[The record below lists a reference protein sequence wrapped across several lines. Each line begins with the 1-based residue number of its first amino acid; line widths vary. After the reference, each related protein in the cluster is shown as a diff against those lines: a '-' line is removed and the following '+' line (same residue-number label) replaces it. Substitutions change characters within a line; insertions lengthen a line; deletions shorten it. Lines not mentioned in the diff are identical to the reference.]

1 MPLFEYRCQNCR
13 RRVTVLVRT
22 PSQDTTPLCEHCGSP
37 NLSRLISRFAVHRS
51 AGDSLD
57 WAPDSEAFGD
67 VNPEDPKAMA
77 GWMRRMQKEMGEE
90 STPEFEEMVDEMES
104 GGALEDEGDDDDDA
118 YDDL

>member
-22 PSQDTTPLCEHCGSP
+22 PSQDTTPICEHCGSP

-57 WAPDSEAFGD
+57 SAPDSEAFGD

-90 STPEFEEMVDEMES
+90 STPEFEEMVDELES
-104 GGALEDEGDDDDDA
+104 GRALEDDGDDDDA

>member
-22 PSQDTTPLCEHCGSP
+22 LSQDTTPLCEHCGSP
-37 NLSRLISRFAVHRS
+37 KLSRLISRFAVHRS
-51 AGDSLD
+51 TGDSLD
-57 WAPDSEAFGD
+57 LAPDSEAFGD

-104 GGALEDEGDDDDDA
+104 GRALEDEGDDDDA